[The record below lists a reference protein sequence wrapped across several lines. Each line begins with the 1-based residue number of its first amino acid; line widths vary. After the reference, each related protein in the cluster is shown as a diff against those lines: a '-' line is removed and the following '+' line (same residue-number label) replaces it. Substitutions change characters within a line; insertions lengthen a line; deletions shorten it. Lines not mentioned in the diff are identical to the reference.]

1 MMAKFVSKFVGPFK
15 VLEVVNNNVIID
27 VAGEKTTVN
36 LDQIRVYK
44 FRNDNETS
52 QMSSGESQLLWSRK
66 SFSLSL

>member
-1 MMAKFVSKFVGPFK
+1 MAKFVPKFVGPFK

-66 SFSLSL
+66 SFSLSF